1 MIICALPKC
10 DGTFVTWLSRKLC
23 NVLWLE
29 LLWLEMFCH
38 PLLKL
43 AHVKWFGL
51 MVTLEVLE
59 VTMASGSLFWETLWL
74 HSTTSILSISLFSDA
89 RVCEPLSSFNPVCVS
104 NCCSRL
110 SIKWG
115 HLLAVV
121 MACSVL
127 FASRC
132 CNAYLIVRFKCS
144 MWRSQGMLLPSLP
157 CTLIHLEYMMKIQVH
172 DRKENHV
179 DACNLFL

>member
-1 MIICALPKC
+1 MLHLLHDSVEGCAMCYVCSCCGWNCSVIHCWSLLMSSDLAK
-10 DGTFVTWLSRKLC
+10 WLLLKFWKW
-23 NVLWLE
+23 LWLLVPCSE
-29 LLWLEMFCH
+29 
-38 PLLKL
+38 K
-43 AHVKWFGL
+43 
-51 MVTLEVLE
+51 
-59 VTMASGSLFWETLWL
+59 TLWL
-74 HSTTSILSISLFSDA
+74 HSTTSILSVSLFSDA
-89 RVCEPLSSFNPVCVS
+89 RMCDPLSSFNPVCVS

-110 SIKWG
+110 LIKWG